1 MRTVTFASILNSI
14 AYRAGLDPTDNTSWT
29 PAIEAEV
36 AEFVYGWAK
45 KCWEYDFWPEWTVLE
60 SRAYRNAYDATVNY
74 VASTDTT
81 PSEVWFP
88 AAQMYAQCLQPN
100 GPGTAVQ
107 APFVQVAGVWVA
119 NSPYWELSLTSYNGN
134 PWVTGMAYTGGAP
147 GATGTIVLS
156 PLDDNYY
163 ECIVTHV
170 SGANFD
176 PTKFAL
182 LTPFEKYVSLDQV
195 GQTPIGEVQ
204 QISRSNPRTNPRF
217 PGPLSFIINNHGILP
232 APNSG
237 SRVWVLFRLRPPVFT
252 TTAYAGGTSYVV
264 GSAVF
269 DGTDCFVSLVAANQ
283 GNPPSTSPTKWAIQA
298 IPFVISESVK
308 LGAYSDLLRA
318 SGQNEKADDE
328 EAKAQAKLSEA
339 VDVVFASEG
348 QYDRA
353 QAQVY

>member
-1 MRTVTFASILNSI
+1 MRTVTFASIMNAV
-14 AYRAGLDPTDNTSWT
+14 AYRAGLDPTDNTAWT
-29 PAIEAEV
+29 PAIQAEV
-36 AEFVYGWAK
+36 AEFILTRTK
-45 KCWEYDFWPEWTVLE
+45 KCWEFDFWPEWTVLE
-60 SRAYRNAYDATVNY
+60 ARAYRNAYDPSVNY
-74 VASTDTT
+74 LASTDTT
-81 PSEVWFP
+81 PTEVWFP
-88 AAQMYAQCLQPN
+88 AAMMYAQCLQPN

-119 NSPYWELSLTSYNGN
+119 NSPFWELSLTSYNGA
-134 PWVTGMAYTGGAP
+134 PWAPDTAYTGGAP
-147 GATGTIVLS
+147 GAIGGIVLS
-156 PLDDNYY
+156 PLDDNFY

-217 PGPLSFIINNHGILP
+217 PGPLTFVINNHGILP
-232 APNSG
+232 APLAG
-237 SRVWVLFRLRPPVFT
+237 PRIWVSFRLRPPVFT
-252 TTAYAGGTSYVV
+252 TTAYAGGTTY
-264 GSAVF
+264 GLNAVIF
-269 DGTDCFVSLVAANQ
+269 DGTDCYLSLAGANT
-283 GNPPSTSPTKWAIQA
+283 GNTPSTSPTWWAIQA
-298 IPFVISESVK
+298 IPYVIAEAIK

-328 EAKAQAKLSEA
+328 EEKSDAKLGEA
-339 VDVVFASEG
+339 VDVVFASEA